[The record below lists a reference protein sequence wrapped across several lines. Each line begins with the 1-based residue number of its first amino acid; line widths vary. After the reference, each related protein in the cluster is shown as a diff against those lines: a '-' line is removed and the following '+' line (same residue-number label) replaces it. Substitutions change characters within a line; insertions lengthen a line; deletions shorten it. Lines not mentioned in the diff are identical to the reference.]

1 MPAPHVTSVPQAFR
15 APVAHTPDAVA
26 VRSPDVR
33 LTYREIDDLSDR
45 LARTLL
51 ATGAGPE
58 TPVAV
63 LQAHTPLL
71 VVSLLAILKAGCAYV
86 PLHPGYPADRMRH
99 VLSRSGAR
107 HLLVDSRYRDVLPT
121 DGSHV
126 IDVDADAWRSAPAG
140 APEVRIRPDQ
150 LAYLMY
156 TSGTTGEP
164 KGIAVT
170 HRNLLDLALDSCW
183 RGDAHRS
190 VLFHAPYAFDIS
202 DYELWVPL
210 LAGGEIVLPAGGSV
224 DGGRLPRLIRES
236 GARAVHLTAG
246 LFRVVAEEDPGCLA
260 GVQEVLTG
268 GDVVSADAV
277 RRVFRACPGI
287 TVRVLYGPTETTLCA
302 LQHEMR
308 SVDEVG
314 DVIPLGRP
322 LDGTDVY
329 VLDAELRPVP
339 DGATGEL
346 CIAGAGLARGY
357 VGRPEETDAAFVPNP
372 FGPPGSRMYRTGDLA
387 RREPDGRLVFAGR
400 ADEQVKVR
408 GFRVELLEVEAALTS
423 HPQVRDSVVV
433 AQDRSGDKQLIAYV
447 VPAGDA
453 PVAPDALLT
462 HVAATLPDFM
472 VPAVVVPLDR
482 LPLTPNGKVDRRQLP
497 APEAPR
503 GAGAG
508 AEPASSTAR
517 LVGELFAQVL
527 GVERAGSQDDFF
539 DLGGT
544 SLLAIQLLTRVRA
557 VFGLELELSRMFTD
571 ATVAGLAALV
581 DAGIRD
587 ERGST
592 GTLLPIQPGGE
603 QPPLFCVH
611 PGFGLSWCYFALSRR
626 LGADQP
632 IYGFQARGT
641 TGPAT
646 LPSSVRQM
654 AGDYVR
660 LLRTARPTGP
670 YRLLGWSF
678 GAVVAQEMAVQLQA
692 LGERVELL
700 AMLDGYPPQDRGSHA
715 GHEQQIVRGLLTDL
729 GVETAHLTD
738 EQLSATAVADL
749 LAGAQDGSGFLS
761 GCDGDAIL
769 SVFGNNQRI
778 LREHIPGRFDGRAV
792 FFTATRSWPADG
804 EDARFRS
811 WLPYLSEGIEHHGV
825 DCLHKD
831 MLRPM
836 PARGI
841 SDTVRRHLGALS
853 AVG

>member
-1 MPAPHVTSVPQAFR
+1 M
-15 APVAHTPDAVA
+15 
-26 VRSPDVR
+26 
-33 LTYREIDDLSDR
+33 
-45 LARTLL
+45 
-51 ATGAGPE
+51 
-58 TPVAV
+58 
-63 LQAHTPLL
+63 
-71 VVSLLAILKAGCAYV
+71 
-86 PLHPGYPADRMRH
+86 
-99 VLSRSGAR
+99 
-107 HLLVDSRYRDVLPT
+107 
-121 DGSHV
+121 
-126 IDVDADAWRSAPAG
+126 
-140 APEVRIRPDQ
+140 
-150 LAYLMY
+150 
-156 TSGTTGEP
+156 
-164 KGIAVT
+164 
-170 HRNLLDLALDSCW
+170 
-183 RGDAHRS
+183 
-190 VLFHAPYAFDIS
+190 
-202 DYELWVPL
+202 
-210 LAGGEIVLPAGGSV
+210 
-224 DGGRLPRLIRES
+224 
-236 GARAVHLTAG
+236 
-246 LFRVVAEEDPGCLA
+246 
-260 GVQEVLTG
+260 
-268 GDVVSADAV
+268 
-277 RRVFRACPGI
+277 
-287 TVRVLYGPTETTLCA
+287 
-302 LQHEMR
+302 
-308 SVDEVG
+308 
-314 DVIPLGRP
+314 
-322 LDGTDVY
+322 
-329 VLDAELRPVP
+329 
-339 DGATGEL
+339 
-346 CIAGAGLARGY
+346 
-357 VGRPEETDAAFVPNP
+357 
-372 FGPPGSRMYRTGDLA
+372 
-387 RREPDGRLVFAGR
+387 
-400 ADEQVKVR
+400 
-408 GFRVELLEVEAALTS
+408 
-423 HPQVRDSVVV
+423 
-433 AQDRSGDKQLIAYV
+433 
-447 VPAGDA
+447 
-453 PVAPDALLT
+453 
-462 HVAATLPDFM
+462 
-472 VPAVVVPLDR
+472 
-482 LPLTPNGKVDRRQLP
+482 
-497 APEAPR
+497 
-503 GAGAG
+503 
-508 AEPASSTAR
+508 
-517 LVGELFAQVL
+517 
-527 GVERAGSQDDFF
+527 ERAGSQDDFF

-592 GTLLPIQPGGE
+592 GTLLPIQPGGG

-769 SVFGNNQRI
+769 RVFGNNQRI

-831 MLRPM
+831 MLRPV

-841 SDTVRRHLGALS
+841 SDTVRGHLGALS